1 MATLASLDLYATLGI
16 LGAALYVVSYLR
28 VVMNGAA
35 ADRLSYFAVNL
46 AAASLVLV
54 SLSQAFNLGA
64 AVIQVFFVVMSI
76 FGISRR
82 LHRLRRLRRRGAPP
96 IRWTRPA
103 VDPPRTSRDRALT

>member
-1 MATLASLDLYATLGI
+1 MLEIAPLAPLDLYGTLGV

-35 ADRLSYFAVNL
+35 ADRLSYFALNL

-64 AVIQVFFVVMSI
+64 ALIQVFFVVMSLV
-76 FGISRR
+76 GIGRR
-82 LHRLRRLRRRGAPP
+82 LPRLGRPVSRQIRAATRG
-96 IRWTRPA
+96 TRHA
-103 VDPPRTSRDRALT
+103 AD